1 MEYIFFVGRMG
12 QLKLHIDMTMK
23 RNIQFVALICVL
35 LRFSTSAFAGYA
47 KGTIVVKSA
56 PIDKEWGYVSVDGSK
71 YIDATKIEQPAEFTS
86 EWGAGGSTNISFYV
100 SALART
106 GYYCAGWG
114 TSSENTD
121 VETTSTCKITKK
133 CDVATWWATTTTD
146 FGIYYAIFKP
156 AEITSPANGS
166 TIQGV
171 TLTEPLGKAE
181 NAQITLSV
189 KATRAEDFVVQITG
203 NQYIQYNSHSFDNG
217 NLVIDY
223 TYSAHNVD
231 GTDKA
236 TITVT
241 SAGRENA
248 YTFTLVC
255 KTSLIPTF
263 TLSPSSVAFGEISIV
278 GSKTE
283 NIAPATSNTTA
294 KNAVWTMWIDGTQK
308 EYFSISGTGADGY
321 AHPANGQASII
332 FSPSAESS
340 YSAKL
345 KTYCVYTD
353 GEGNSLQS
361 ATASVDLSGR
371 GVAPKEALLTLSNTS
386 ANAGVYDE
394 TTSSYTYLDQYG
406 TVTHSADFIIGLAN
420 VDNLQYDFGGTN
432 TSGIFAFTPQNE
444 ESGKVRLT
452 ITAKSQQTLTEAT
465 TYTATL
471 TISAKSIVAADNSK
485 TLTQTLK
492 VSVTIY
498 PKKKNT
504 LAWGL
509 PLYTDKAFYVL
520 YTDDKDVF
528 ALKDINN
535 TDFANSPITISCSTS
550 GYDQYFK
557 IDNTTH
563 TLSPLKVRDANMS
576 IKAVQPESDEYE
588 GVTITGLLRVRK
600 HDFAWV
606 YTGGSGLYLYKNTYY
621 PHFISSTAEQAGE
634 ATLKV
639 SYYDDGVRTSAPV
652 VKDGS
657 FRQTLKQNADGSWA
671 IQTGDTIT
679 PRKYRNTQG
688 NDAWQYLRLYIQQD
702 ATSNYYGTTQSPNF
716 QIIKDPIHVPVSPN
730 YSVNTTTGVKSG
742 LWGNNH
748 YQQNGSTFLV
758 DKYNA
763 EWIGYDWNWNTNT
776 WTGTNTGRT
785 DWTTV
790 AKQGSTNAFALQN
803 GGYVVFHFRGVP
815 QYTGFNMWFQTATS
829 DGTVGIE
836 ESIDGNTWT
845 TIALSASAKADYL
858 TTAGWKQG
866 WMKDNSRYIR
876 FSYKGNNHVVLSVN
890 LYENN
895 FVRTDFA
902 SFSTKKVLEDT
913 LTNHELHN
921 MDNGGWG
928 TFDFAINAANWGKT
942 GVEVE
947 CSNPHFSVV
956 LDNPFD
962 VTKGLDNYEEHTAHV
977 KYNGT
982 ALYDETIVRLKL
994 HNFYG
999 STATDTLRFYSFKVR
1014 AIGTGAA
1021 MPQTITNITK
1031 STKYATGTVGPIR
1044 NYKID
1049 ASHPYGDLQTTDYS
1063 YSQGNISPNSGLR
1076 EHTFEHCFGNDGKP
1090 LFDVLYIFGMT
1101 HNSDGAVETYTSYYE
1116 NAAGDTLKVSGTYPK
1131 ISESDAN
1138 NGSNA
1143 VTPLYIYDRSGEQYV
1158 LSQTIPN
1165 TNISDALI
1173 KIGAKGQKI
1182 YFSGHCPALSTGY
1195 KKDENGGAIF
1205 VSGGKGATIDLY
1217 FEDCVVRSRT
1227 HSQNGNSVPVD
1238 KDDNYGSMAA
1248 YPKSTGSTLVFQCT
1262 ASQNSD
1268 TPFKPSVHF
1277 MGENRLRSTTG
1288 KPLYFG
1294 VELFGLGKNIT
1305 RSCSPVEV
1313 LVSSDKSYT
1322 NITFDDVWLSD
1333 LTGKEYRTNGYF
1345 RFTKGGGSNCP
1356 SVDLGNAN
1364 TILNFAGGRIELQN
1378 SKAGSDKYTNTL
1390 AISYRKYN
1398 SSYGVGSDQEG
1409 GTVYFLDGTVFAS
1422 PLEISKATER
1432 PWYIYSETN
1441 SMGET
1446 FSYGIDTIR
1455 IMDGKG
1461 GTTYKYFT
1469 TTLRS
1474 PKNTYIQGGSHNVPI
1489 RVCALSGS
1497 YKDSEGVATMP
1508 GGTPTDGEPNPQ
1520 KVGRLDVEIP
1530 VSDIDEKGF
1539 AKFDFPEDMGNP
1551 TTKQTLAE
1559 YYKQKGWYY
1568 GLNSMAPDKEGY
1580 IHLWLPLDWLGRIEK
1595 ETQKTQNWVECMTPI
1610 DVKVPTSNGGL
1621 LEKRTIGGEKKVDT
1635 QKNNLNLMYCVIDQ
1649 TMRDLMAEKNFKMPV
1664 KNPFNSQYEQ
1674 RGIEKIGQVLQSE
1687 ITNTDDYTFTSK
1699 LYYITTVEADIWKS
1713 FTPPFDVKKMYVV
1726 NTYPDSI
1733 YSESV
1738 ENGQMTRAAALKEQ
1752 AQQNA
1757 NFAGFIGVGII
1768 MDWYGGTLES
1778 YTQEFLNWAY
1788 GQDTTPINNKPAI
1801 YPKTANQKMVNGV
1814 KEDYYPHNYSSAKGY
1829 TKDYRGMQR
1838 ITNFKGNNYDANFY
1852 LYHSKN
1858 KTWTYDGKKFATD
1871 WELVIPQADSILLHT
1886 GEIYAMQFPYCPGC
1900 DDLENRD
1907 YWDYWTGK
1915 LIIMEG
1921 TGPQTIKGSNAQAE
1935 QFTAYDVDNSASLRG
1950 NATFAKM
1957 QVPNYS
1963 GATGYLNNVFFHTSG
1978 TSKFTPS
1985 TDQETGLIEPTN
1997 VFLLANPG
2005 TRLQIAPRKVASIA
2019 VETGVITYEDE
2030 SNSTTA
2036 VPTVSGGR
2044 TLIVNSV
2051 DGGLTVIPVVPQQVG
2066 IYGSAGQ
2073 LIASDYMTDETTLSL
2088 PAGIYMV
2095 CGEKET
2101 AKVIVR

>member
-1 MEYIFFVGRMG
+1 MKKSILLCCLTFCCGMIFATDYYGKATAISVPERG
-12 QLKLHIDMTMK
+12 
-23 RNIQFVALICVL
+23 
-35 LRFSTSAFAGYA
+35 
-47 KGTIVVKSA
+47 
-56 PIDKEWGYVSVDGSK
+56 GYVLVNDVKTDVSADIKKESCDFSKKVSTGVFQWSKSITMYLHCKPNDGYYFLKWSNDK
-71 YIDATKIEQPAEFTS
+71 NGNSTVSNTTIEKDATSKDPNNP
-86 EWGAGGSTNISFYV
+86 TNF
-100 SALART
+100 
-106 GYYCAGWG
+106 G
-114 TSSENTD
+114 T
-121 VETTSTCKITKK
+121 
-133 CDVATWWATTTTD
+133 
-146 FGIYYAIFKP
+146 YYAIFKP

-166 TIQGV
+166 TMVGA
-171 TLTEPLGKAE
+171 TLEEPTGRAE
-181 NAQITLSV
+181 HAQVHLSV
-189 KATRAEDFVVQITG
+189 KATRAEDFVIQITG

-217 NLVIDY
+217 SLVVDY

-231 GTDKA
+231 GTDEA
-236 TITVT
+236 TITIT
-241 SAGRENA
+241 SAGGEKA

-255 KTSLIPTF
+255 KTILTPTF
-263 TLSPSSVAFGEISIV
+263 TLSPSSVAFGETSIV

-308 EYFSISGTGADGY
+308 ENFSISGTGTDGY

-332 FSPSAESS
+332 FSPSAEGS
-340 YSAKL
+340 YSAQL
-345 KTYCVYTD
+345 KAYCVYTD
-353 GEGNSLQS
+353 GAGKSLQS
-361 ATASVDLSGR
+361 AATTIVDLSGR

-386 ANAGVYDE
+386 ANTGVYDE
-394 TTSSYTYLDQYG
+394 MTGCYTYLDQYG
-406 TVTHSADFIIGLAN
+406 TVAHTADFIIGWAN
-420 VDNLQYDFGGTN
+420 VDNLQYDFGSTN
-432 TSGIFAFTPQNE
+432 IAGIFSFTTQNE
-444 ESGKVRLT
+444 KSGKVRLI
-452 ITAKSQQTLTEAT
+452 ITAKSQQSLTEAT
-465 TYTATL
+465 TYTSTL
-471 TISAKSIVAADNSK
+471 TISAKSTVGNDNGK
-485 TLTQTLK
+485 VLKQTLQ

-509 PLYTDKAFYVL
+509 SLYTNKAFYVL

-588 GVTITGLLRVRK
+588 GVTITGLLHVRK

-679 PRKYRNTQG
+679 PRKYRNSQG

-763 EWIGYDWNWNTNT
+763 EWIGYDWDWNTNT
-776 WTGTNTGRT
+776 WTGKNTGRK

-790 AKQGSTNAFALQN
+790 AKQGSTNAFVLQN
-803 GGYVVFHFRGVP
+803 NGYVVFHFRGVP

-829 DGTVGIE
+829 DGTINIE

-845 TIALSASAKADYL
+845 TIALPASVKADYL
-858 TTAGWKQG
+858 MTAGWKNG
-866 WMKDNSRYIR
+866 WMKGGSRYIR
-876 FSYKGNNHVVLSVN
+876 FSYKGNNHIVLSIN

-895 FVRTDFA
+895 FIRTDFA
-902 SFSTKKVLEDT
+902 SFSTLKVLEDT
-913 LTNHELHN
+913 LTYHELHN
-921 MDNGGWG
+921 TDNGGWG

-956 LDNPFD
+956 LDKPFD
-962 VTKGLDNYEEHTAHV
+962 ITKGLDNYEEHTAHV
-977 KYNGT
+977 KYDGA

-999 STATDTLRFYSFKVR
+999 STATDTLRLYSFKVR

-1021 MPQTITNITK
+1021 MPQTVTNITK
-1031 STKYATGTVGPIR
+1031 STKYVTGTVGPIR

-1131 ISESDAN
+1131 ISESNAN
-1138 NGSNA
+1138 AGSNA
-1143 VTPLYIYDRSGEQYV
+1143 ITPLYIYNKNGDQYE
-1158 LSQTIPN
+1158 LSKTIDN
-1165 TNISDALI
+1165 TNVSDQLIQISAS
-1173 KIGAKGQKI
+1173 GQKV
-1182 YFSGHCPALSTGY
+1182 YFSGDCPALSTGY

-1205 VSGGKGATIDLY
+1205 VSGGAGATIDLY
-1217 FEDCVVRSRT
+1217 FDDCVVRSRT
-1227 HSQNGNSVPVD
+1227 HSQNGNIVD
-1238 KDDNYGSMAA
+1238 VKEDDYYGIMAA
-1248 YPKSTGSTLVFQCT
+1248 YPKSSGSTLVFQCT

-1268 TPFKPSVHF
+1268 TPFIPKVHF

-1288 KPLYFG
+1288 KPLWF
-1294 VELFGLGKNIT
+1294 LKNVT
-1305 RSCSPVEV
+1305 QSCSPVQV
-1313 LVSSDKSYT
+1313 LISHTDSYT
-1322 NITFDDVWLSD
+1322 ELTFDDVWLQTANQD
-1333 LTGKEYRTNGYF
+1333 GMRTNGYF

-1378 SKAGSDKYTNTL
+1378 SKKGSSQYTNTL
-1390 AISYRKYN
+1390 AISYRKYKN
-1398 SSYGVGSDQEG
+1398 SYGVGSDQEG

-1422 PLEISKATER
+1422 PLEITEATER

-1649 TMRDLMAEKNFKMPV
+1649 TMRDLMAEENFCMPV
-1664 KNPFNSQYEQ
+1664 KNPLNSEYEQ
-1674 RGIEKIGQVLQSE
+1674 RKIEKIGQVLQGE
-1687 ITNTDDYTFTSK
+1687 ITNTDDYTFTNK

-1788 GQDTTPINNKPAI
+1788 GQDTTSINNKPAI

-1814 KEDYYPHNYSSAKGY
+1814 KEGYYPHNYSSAKGY

-1871 WELVIPQADSILLHT
+1871 WELVIPQADSILLHA

-2030 SNSTTA
+2030 SNSTTG
-2036 VPTVSGGR
+2036 VPTIAGGR

-2051 DGGLTVIPVVPQQVG
+2051 DGGLTVIPVVAQQVG

-2095 CGEKET
+2095 RGEKET

>member
-1 MEYIFFVGRMG
+1 MGRIG

-23 RNIQFVALICVL
+23 RNIQFIALICVL

-71 YIDATKIEQPAEFTS
+71 YIDATKREQPADFTS
-86 EWGAGGSTNISFYV
+86 EWGAGGSTDISFYV

-114 TSSENTD
+114 TSSAKTD
-121 VETTSTCKITKK
+121 VATTSTCKITKK
-133 CDVATWWATTTTD
+133 CNVATWWATTTTD
-146 FGIYYAIFKP
+146 FGTYYAIFKP
-156 AEITSPANGS
+156 AEIISPANGS
-166 TIQGV
+166 TIQGA

-181 NAQITLSV
+181 NVQIALSA
-189 KATRAEDFVVQITG
+189 KATCAEDFTIRITG
-203 NQYIQYNSHSFDNG
+203 NDYIQYNSHSFDN
-217 NLVIDY
+217 NSIVINY

-231 GTDKA
+231 GSDKA
-236 TITVT
+236 TVSVV
-241 SAGRENA
+241 SAGGENS
-248 YTFTLVC
+248 YSFELVC
-255 KTSLIPTF
+255 TTKLTPEFTF
-263 TLSPSSVAFGEISIV
+263 SSPILFGETSIV

-294 KNAVWTMWIDGTQK
+294 KNAVWTMWIEGMQK

-332 FSPSAESS
+332 FSPSAEGS
-340 YSAKL
+340 YSAQL
-345 KTYCVYTD
+345 KAYCVYTD
-353 GEGNSLQS
+353 ANGKQLKSIT
-361 ATASVDLSGR
+361 TASVDLSGQ
-371 GVAPKEALLTLSNTS
+371 GIAPKEALLTLSNTS
-386 ANAGVYDE
+386 ANTGVYDE
-394 TTSSYTYLDQYG
+394 ATGSYVYLDQYG
-406 TVTHSADFIIGLAN
+406 TVAHTADFIIGWAN
-420 VDNLQYDFGGTN
+420 VDNLQYDFGSTN
-432 TSGIFAFTPQNE
+432 TLGIFACATQNE
-444 ESGKVRLT
+444 ENGKERLT
-452 ITAKSQQTLTEAT
+452 ITAKSLQALTEAT

-471 TISAKSIVAADNSK
+471 TVSAKSTVAADNNK
-485 TLTQTLK
+485 TLTQTLQ
-492 VSVTIY
+492 VQVTIY

-509 PLYTDKAFYVL
+509 PVYPNNTFYVL
-520 YTDDKDVF
+520 YTDDKDIP
-528 ALKDINN
+528 ALSNINN
-535 TDFANSPITISCSTS
+535 TDTPITISCTTND
-550 GYDQYFK
+550 YNRYFS
-557 IDNTTH
+557 IDNTH
-563 TLSPLKVRDANMS
+563 YALSPIAEHNADMQ
-576 IKAVQPESDEYE
+576 IKAVQSESDEYE
-588 GVTITGLLRVRK
+588 EAILTGNLRVRK

-679 PRKYRNTQG
+679 PRKYRNSQG

-702 ATSNYYGTTQSPNF
+702 ATNNYYGTTQSPNF

-763 EWIGYDWNWNTNT
+763 EWIGYDWDWNTNT
-776 WTGTNTGRT
+776 WTGKNTGRT

-790 AKQGSTNAFALQN
+790 AKQGSTNAFVLQN
-803 GGYVVFHFRGVP
+803 NGYVVFHFRGVP

-829 DGTVGIE
+829 DGTVSVE
-836 ESIDGNTWT
+836 ESRDGNTWT
-845 TIALSASAKADYL
+845 TIALPNSAKADYL
-858 TTAGWKQG
+858 TAAGWKNG
-866 WMKDNSRYIR
+866 WMKGNSRYIR
-876 FSYKGNNHVVLSVN
+876 FSYKGNNHVVLSIN

-895 FVRTDFA
+895 FVRTDFS
-902 SFSTKKVLEDT
+902 SFSTVKVLEDT
-913 LTNHELHN
+913 LTYHELN
-921 MDNGGWG
+921 NTINGGRG
-928 TFDFAINAANWGKT
+928 TFDFSVNAANWGKT
-942 GVEVE
+942 GVEIE

-999 STATDTLRFYSFKVR
+999 STATDTLRLYSFKVR

-1021 MPQTITNITK
+1021 MPQIITNTTK
-1031 STKYATGTVGPIR
+1031 STKYITGTVGPIR

-1049 ASHPYGDLQTTDYS
+1049 ASHPYGDLQTTDFS

-1076 EHTFEHCFGNDGKP
+1076 EHNFEHCFGTDDKP
-1090 LFDVLYIFGMT
+1090 LFDVLYIFGAT
-1101 HNSDGAVETYTSYYE
+1101 TNSDGTVETYTSYYE
-1116 NAAGDTLKVSGTYPK
+1116 NVAGDTLKVSGTYPK
-1131 ISESDAN
+1131 ISEPNAN
-1138 NGSNA
+1138 AGSNA
-1143 VTPLYIYDRSGEQYV
+1143 VTPLYIYNKNGDQYE
-1158 LSQTIPN
+1158 LSKTIDN
-1165 TNISDALI
+1165 TNVSDQLIQISAN
-1173 KIGAKGQKI
+1173 GQKV

-1205 VSGGKGATIDLY
+1205 VSGGAGAKIDLY

-1227 HSQNGNSVPVD
+1227 HSQNGNSIATKED
-1238 KDDNYGSMAA
+1238 EAYGSNKE
-1248 YPKSTGSTLVFQCT
+1248 YPNSTGSTLVFQCT
-1262 ASQNSD
+1262 AKNNSSNYF
-1268 TPFKPSVHF
+1268 TPIVHF

-1288 KPLYFG
+1288 KPMFYGVNVSFG
-1294 VELFGLGKNIT
+1294 DKELGKNIT
-1305 RSCSPVEV
+1305 RSCSPVEI
-1313 LVSSDKSYT
+1313 LVNSDKSYT
-1322 NITFDDVWLSD
+1322 NLTFDDIWLSSA
-1333 LTGKEYRTNGYF
+1333 TGDTERTNGYF
-1345 RFTKGGGSNCP
+1345 RFTKSSAANCP

-1378 SKAGSDKYTNTL
+1378 SIPGSDKYANTL
-1390 AISYRKYN
+1390 AVSYRRY
-1398 SSYGVGSDQEG
+1398 SYLTTKCYGIGSDRDG
-1409 GTVYFLDGTVFAS
+1409 GTINFLDGTVSAS
-1422 PLEISKATER
+1422 MMSTKGATGEKKE
-1432 PWYIYSETN
+1432 WYIYTEEDSN
-1441 SMGET
+1441 GNT
-1446 FSYGIDTIR
+1446 FTYGLDTIVNS
-1455 IMDGKG
+1455 DG
-1461 GTTYKYFT
+1461 TIAYYTN
-1469 TTLRS
+1469 TLRV
-1474 PKNTYIQGGSHNVPI
+1474 PKNTYIKGGSHNVPI
-1489 RVCALSGS
+1489 RTCVDTNDDQYGA
-1497 YKDSEGVATMP
+1497 ATSP
-1508 GGTPTDGEPNPQ
+1508 GGTPTDGDPNPQ
-1520 KVGRLDVEIP
+1520 KVGRLDVVIP
-1530 VSDIDEKGF
+1530 DSNIDEKGF

-1551 TTKQTLAE
+1551 TTKQTLSE
-1559 YYKQKGWYY
+1559 YYQEKGWYY
-1568 GLNSMAPDKEGY
+1568 GLNSMAPDKNGY
-1580 IHLWLPLDWLGRIEK
+1580 IHLWLPLEWLGRIEK
-1595 ETQKTQNWVECMTPI
+1595 ETQKVQNWVECLTPI
-1610 DVKVPTSNGGL
+1610 EVNVPTSSGGL
-1621 LEKRTIGGEKKVDT
+1621 LEKQTIGGDKNVDT

-1649 TMRDLMAEKNFKMPV
+1649 TMRDLMAEKNFTMPV
-1664 KNPFNSQYEQ
+1664 KNPITQKYED
-1674 RGIEKIGQVLQSE
+1674 RSIESIGNDLQSE
-1687 ITNTDDYTFTSK
+1687 ITNVEDYAFSNK
-1699 LYYITTVEADIWKS
+1699 LYYVTTTEADVWKTFAS
-1713 FTPPFDVKKMYVV
+1713 PFDVKKIYVV

-1738 ENGQMTRAAALKEQ
+1738 ERGQMTRTAALKAQ

-1768 MDWYGGTLES
+1768 MDWYGGTLDS
-1778 YTQEFLNWAY
+1778 YTREFLNWAY

-1801 YPKTANQKMVNGV
+1801 YPKTTNQKIVNGV
-1814 KEDYYPHNYSSAKGY
+1814 KVDYYPTYYSSAKGY
-1829 TKDYRGMQR
+1829 TTNYRGMQR
-1838 ITNFKGNNYDANFY
+1838 ITNFRGNNYDANFY

-1871 WELVIPQADSILLHT
+1871 WELVVPQVDSILLHA

-1900 DDLENRD
+1900 DDPENRD

-1921 TGPQTIKGSNAQAE
+1921 DGPQTIKGSNAQAD

-1963 GATGYLNNVFFHTSG
+1963 GATGYLNNAFFHTSG

-1985 TDQETGLIEPTN
+1985 TDAVTGNIEPTS

-2019 VETGVITYEDE
+2019 VETGVVTYGNETA
-2030 SNSTTA
+2030 TTG

-2051 DGGLTVIPVVPQQVG
+2051 DGGLVVIPVVPQQVG

-2073 LIASDYMTDETTLSL
+2073 LVASGYMTGETAFSL

-2095 CGEKET
+2095 RGEQET
-2101 AKVIVR
+2101 AKVVVR

>member
-1 MEYIFFVGRMG
+1 
-12 QLKLHIDMTMK
+12 MK
-23 RNIQFVALICVL
+23 RNIRLCILFLCLGL
-35 LRFSTSAFAGYA
+35 LCSTNAWGVGHAYG
-47 KGTIVVKSA
+47 KITVKSN
-56 PIDKEWGYVSVDGSK
+56 DNTRGYVAVGKTD
-71 YIDATKIEQPAEFTS
+71 
-86 EWGAGGSTNISFYV
+86 YV
-100 SALART
+100 SSADQYSDEKVDFVSDKYTNLGGDVDIT
-106 GYYCAGWG
+106 FYLSSSSSVGYYCVGWG
-114 TSSENTD
+114 TTIEATD
-121 VETTSTCKITKK
+121 VDTKSQITVTKTCKTGYETLWSKIP
-133 CDVATWWATTTTD
+133 TTD
-146 FGIYYAIFKP
+146 FGTYYAIFKP
-156 AEITSPANGS
+156 AEVTSPANGS
-166 TIQGV
+166 TIVGA
-171 TLTEPLGKAE
+171 TLEEPMGRAE
-181 NAQITLSV
+181 HAQVRLSV
-189 KATRAEDFVVQITG
+189 KATRAEDFVVRITE

-241 SAGRENA
+241 SAGGENA

-263 TLSPSSVAFGEISIV
+263 TLSPSSVAFGETSIV

-308 EYFSISGTGADGY
+308 EYFSISGTDADGY

-332 FSPSAESS
+332 FSPSAEGP
-340 YSAKL
+340 YSAQL
-345 KTYCVYTD
+345 QAYCVYTD
-353 GEGNSLQS
+353 AKGTPLQS
-361 ATASVDLSGR
+361 ETTTVELSGQ

-394 TTSSYTYLDQYG
+394 TTGSYTYLDQYG
-406 TVTHSADFIIGLAN
+406 TVAHTADFMVGWAN
-420 VDNLQYDFGGTN
+420 VDNLQYDFGSTN
-432 TSGIFAFTPQNE
+432 AAGVFVCTPKDE

-452 ITAKSQQTLTEAT
+452 ITAKSQQALTEAT

-471 TISAKSIVAADNSK
+471 TVSARSTIAADNSK
-485 TLTQTLK
+485 TLTQTLQ
-492 VSVTIY
+492 VSVSVY

-509 PLYTDKAFYVL
+509 PLYTTNVYLL
-520 YTDDKDVF
+520 YTDDRDVY
-528 ALKDINN
+528 ALSGINN
-535 TDFANSPITISCSTS
+535 TDTIAYPITISCSTT
-550 GYDQYFK
+550 GYTNYFS
-557 IDNTTH
+557 IDNAHH
-563 TLSPLKVRDANMS
+563 TLSAVALRDANMT
-576 IKAVQPESDEYE
+576 INALQPESDEYE
-588 GVTITGLLRVRK
+588 AASITTNLRVRK
-600 HDFAWV
+600 HNFAWIYNPIDPLRV
-606 YTGGSGLYLYKNTYY
+606 NTPRLYKNMLYKD
-621 PHFISSTAEQAGE
+621 FISTNSIKAGE
-634 ATLKV
+634 AKGFAMLKYRDNIV
-639 SYYDDGVRTSAPV
+639 HDFG
-652 VKDGS
+652 
-657 FRQTLKQNADGSWA
+657 QTLVENADGTYDL
-671 IQTGDTIT
+671 QTGDV
-679 PRKYRNTQG
+679 NTTG
-688 NDAWQYLRLYIQQD
+688 NHLCFTASVD
-702 ATSNYYGTTQSPNF
+702 ATDNYYGTSNTNIQF
-716 QIIKDPIHVPVSPN
+716 VVIKDPIHVPVSI
-730 YSVNTTTGVKSG
+730 GVSQYTSGEHKGEFYG
-742 LWGNNH
+742 LWFNNA
-748 YQQNGSTFLV
+748 YDMYGSTFLV

-763 EWIGYDWNWNTNT
+763 EWIGYDWNGTTKT

-790 AKQGSTNAFALQN
+790 AGQGSTNAFVLQN
-803 GGYVVFHFRGVP
+803 GGYAIFHFRGVP
-815 QYTGFNMWFQTATS
+815 LQMTFSMYFQTATA
-829 DGTVGIE
+829 DGEIRIE
-836 ESIDGNTWT
+836 ESEDGATWT
-845 TIALSASAKADYL
+845 KAHFPTNAADTYLS
-858 TTAGWKQG
+858 TAGWRAVWLKG
-866 WMKDNSRYIR
+866 SSRYVR
-876 FSYKGNNHVVLSVN
+876 LSYMGNNHVVVCN
-890 LYENN
+890 QYIAENN
-895 FVRTDFA
+895 YIYTDFTPKTT
-902 SFSTKKVLEDT
+902 SYNYNNYKVFADT
-913 LTNHELHN
+913 TAYHEMVRSDDGDWN
-921 MDNGGWG
+921 
-928 TFDFAINAANWGKT
+928 TFDFSICVANWKENA
-942 GVEVE
+942 VEIE
-947 CSNPHFSVV
+947 CSNPHFSVITDGTFESV
-956 LDNPFD
+956 
-962 VTKGLDNYEEHTAHV
+962 GLDNYMEHTAHV

-1049 ASHPYGDLQTTDYS
+1049 ASHPYGDLQTTEFS

-1116 NAAGDTLKVSGTYPK
+1116 NAAGDTLKVLGTYPK

-1143 VTPLYIYDRSGEQYV
+1143 VTPLYIYNRSGEQYV

-1173 KIGAKGQKI
+1173 KIEAKGQKV

-1205 VSGGKGATIDLY
+1205 VSGGKGAKIDLY

-1238 KDDNYGSMAA
+1238 KDDVYDKYVLIGNSF
-1248 YPKSTGSTLVFQCT
+1248 PKSSGSTLVFQCT

-1288 KPLYFG
+1288 KPLF
-1294 VELFGLGKNIT
+1294 FIKKNVT
-1305 RSCSPVEV
+1305 QSCSPVQV
-1313 LVSSDKSYT
+1313 LISHTDSYT
-1322 NITFDDVWLSD
+1322 ELTFDDVWLQTANQD
-1333 LTGKEYRTNGYF
+1333 GMRTNGYF

-1378 SKAGSDKYTNTL
+1378 SKKGSSLYTNTL
-1390 AISYRKYN
+1390 AISYRKYMKA
-1398 SSYGVGSDQEG
+1398 YGVGSDQEG

-1422 PLEISKATER
+1422 PLEITEATER

-1461 GTTYKYFT
+1461 GTTYGYFT

-1551 TTKQTLAE
+1551 TTKQTLAD

-1580 IHLWLPLDWLGRIEK
+1580 IHLWLPLDWLGRVEK
-1595 ETQKTQNWVECMTPI
+1595 ETQKTQNWVVCMTPI
-1610 DVKVPTSNGGL
+1610 WVKVPTTESGISFPL
-1621 LEKRTIGGEKKVDT
+1621 KKIGGAPTVDVT
-1635 QKNNLNLMYCVIDQ
+1635 KNNLNLMYCVIDK
-1649 TMRDLMAEKNFKMPV
+1649 TMRDLMDEKDFKMPV
-1664 KNPFNSQYEQ
+1664 KNPINSEYEL
-1674 RGIEKIGQVLQSE
+1674 RGIEDIGTDLQSQIE
-1687 ITNTDDYTFTSK
+1687 NTDDYTFTNK
-1699 LYYITTVEADIWKS
+1699 LYYITTVEADVWKS

-1733 YSESV
+1733 YSKSV

-1757 NFAGFIGVGII
+1757 NFAGFIGVGVI
-1768 MDWYGGTLES
+1768 MGWYGGTLES
-1778 YTQEFLNWAY
+1778 YTNEFLTWAY
-1788 GQDTTPINNKPAI
+1788 GEDTTSHI
-1801 YPKTANQKMVNGV
+1801 YPQNANSKVIDGVAVN
-1814 KEDYYPHNYSSAKGY
+1814 YYPQNYSSAKGY

-1858 KTWTYDGKKFATD
+1858 KTWTYDGKKFSTD
-1871 WELVIPQADSILLHT
+1871 WELVIPQADSILLHA

-1900 DDLENRD
+1900 DDPENRD

-1915 LIIMEG
+1915 FIIMEG

-1935 QFTAYDVDNSASLRG
+1935 QFTAYNVDNSASLRG

-1985 TDQETGLIEPTN
+1985 TDAVTGKIEPTN
-1997 VFLLANPG
+1997 VFLLANPN
-2005 TRLQIAPRKVASIA
+2005 TRLQTPLRSIKSIA
-2019 VETGVITYEDE
+2019 VETGVITYEDGD
-2030 SNSTTA
+2030 NTTTGS
-2036 VPTVSGGR
+2036 VPTIAGGR

-2051 DGGLTVIPVVPQQVG
+2051 DGGLTVIPVVAQQVG

-2095 CGEKET
+2095 RGEKET

>member
-1 MEYIFFVGRMG
+1 
-12 QLKLHIDMTMK
+12 MK
-23 RNIQFVALICVL
+23 RNIQIAALLCIL
-35 LRFSTSAFAGYA
+35 LGFSTSVFAGYA
-47 KGTIVVKSA
+47 KVTIRAYTISNGYISLSFDNFENVGTADDVTKNKTSGYQSYASA
-56 PIDKEWGYVSVDGSK
+56 RSASI
-71 YIDATKIEQPAEFTS
+71 TS
-86 EWGAGGSTNISFYV
+86 YMQAKAKV
-100 SALART
+100 
-106 GYYCAGWG
+106 GYYCEGWYAANTNNLKKEG
-114 TSSENTD
+114 TQFQNEGKYDVGTWRNTA
-121 VETTSTCKITKK
+121 EYTES
-133 CDVATWWATTTTD
+133 
-146 FGIYYAIFKP
+146 YYANFKP
-156 AEITSPANGS
+156 AEITSPANES
-166 TIQGV
+166 TILGV
-171 TLTEPLGKAE
+171 TLTEPFGKAE
-181 NAQITLSV
+181 NAQITLSA
-189 KATRAEDFVVQITG
+189 KATCAEDFTVRITG
-203 NQYIQYNSHSFDNG
+203 NDYIQYNSHSFDN
-217 NLVIDY
+217 NNIVINY
-223 TYSAHNVD
+223 TYSAHNID

-236 TITVT
+236 TVSVV
-241 SAGRENA
+241 SAGGENV
-248 YTFTLVC
+248 YSFTLVC
-255 KTSLIPTF
+255 TTKLAPEF
-263 TLSPSSVAFGEISIV
+263 TLSPSPLSFRETSIV

-283 NIAPATSNTTA
+283 IIAPANSNTTA

-332 FSPSAESS
+332 FSPSVGGS
-340 YSAKL
+340 YSAQL
-345 KTYCVYTD
+345 KAYCVYTD
-353 GEGNSLQS
+353 ANDQPLQS
-361 ATASVDLSGR
+361 TPTAVVDLSGQ
-371 GVAPKEALLTLSNTS
+371 GVAPKEALLTLANTS

-394 TTSSYTYLDQYG
+394 VAYSYSYLDQYG
-406 TVTHSADFIIGLAN
+406 TVTHSADFLIGLAN
-420 VDNLQYDFGGTN
+420 VDNLQYDFGSTN
-432 TSGIFAFTPQNE
+432 IAGVFAFTTQNE
-444 ESGKVRLT
+444 ENGKVRLI
-452 ITAKSQQTLTEAT
+452 ITAKARQALTEAT

-471 TISAKSIVAADNSK
+471 TISAKSTVAADNSK

-535 TDFANSPITISCSTS
+535 TITPITISCTASNYTS
-550 GYDQYFK
+550 YFS
-557 IDNTTH
+557 IDNTSY
-563 TLSPLKVRDANMS
+563 TLSALKEYNGNMS

-588 GVTITGLLRVRK
+588 SVTITGSLRVRK

-606 YTGGSGLYLYKNTYY
+606 YNPIDPLRMNTPCLYKNTLYKD
-621 PHFISSTAEQAGE
+621 FISTNSIKAGE
-634 ATLKV
+634 AKGF
-639 SYYDDGVRTSAPV
+639 SMFKYRDNIAHDFG
-652 VKDGS
+652 
-657 FRQTLKQNADGSWA
+657 QTLVKNADGTYDL
-671 IQTGDTIT
+671 QTGDV
-679 PRKYRNTQG
+679 NTTG
-688 NDAWQYLRLYIQQD
+688 NHLWFTTSVD
-702 ATSNYYGTTQSPNF
+702 ATDNYYGTSNTNIQF
-716 QIIKDPIHVPVSPN
+716 VVIKDPIHVPVGPGTVSQFTSGEHKGEF
-730 YSVNTTTGVKSG
+730 YG
-742 LWGNNH
+742 LWFNNA
-748 YQQNGSTFLV
+748 YDMYGSTFLV
-758 DKYNA
+758 DKYKA
-763 EWIGYDWNWNTNT
+763 EWIGYDWNGTTKT

-790 AKQGSTNAFALQN
+790 AGQGSTNAFALQN

-829 DGTVGIE
+829 DGTVSIE

-845 TIALSASAKADYL
+845 TIALFASAKADYL
-858 TTAGWKQG
+858 TTAGWKEG
-866 WMKDNSRYIR
+866 GMKGNSRYIR

-895 FVRTDFA
+895 FVRTDFV

-962 VTKGLDNYEEHTAHV
+962 VTKGLDSDEEHTAHV

-999 STATDTLRFYSFKVR
+999 STATDTLRLYSFKVR

-1031 STKYATGTVGPIR
+1031 STKYVTGTVGPIR

-1063 YSQGNISPNSGLR
+1063 YSQGNISSNSGLR

-1090 LFDVLYIFGMT
+1090 LFDVLYIFGAT
-1101 HNSDGAVETYTSYYE
+1101 TNSDGTMETYTSYYE
-1116 NAAGDTLKVSGTYPK
+1116 NAAGDTLKVSGTFPK

-1143 VTPLYIYDRSGEQYV
+1143 VTPLYIYNRSGEQYV

-1173 KIGAKGQKI
+1173 KIEAKGQKV

-1205 VSGGKGATIDLY
+1205 VSGGAGAKIDLY

-1227 HSQNGNSVPVD
+1227 HSQNGNSIATP
-1238 KDDNYGSMAA
+1238 DDDYYGKNAS
-1248 YPKSTGSTLVFQCT
+1248 YPNSTGSTLVFQCT
-1262 ASQNSD
+1262 AKNNNGNYF
-1268 TPFKPSVHF
+1268 TPIVHF

-1288 KPLYFG
+1288 KPMFYGENISLGDKKF
-1294 VELFGLGKNIT
+1294 GKNIT
-1305 RSCSPVEV
+1305 RSCSPVEI
-1313 LVSSDKSYT
+1313 LVNSDKSYT
-1322 NITFDDVWLSD
+1322 NLTFDDIWLSSAAGD
-1333 LTGKEYRTNGYF
+1333 SERTNGYF
-1345 RFTKGGGSNCP
+1345 RFTKSSAANCP
-1356 SVDLGNAN
+1356 SIDLGNSN

-1378 SKAGSDKYTNTL
+1378 SIPGSDKYANTL
-1390 AISYRKYN
+1390 AVSYRRY
-1398 SSYGVGSDQEG
+1398 SYLTTKCYGIGSDRDG
-1409 GTVYFLDGTVFAS
+1409 GTINFLDGTVSAS
-1422 PLEISKATER
+1422 MMRTKGATGEKKE
-1432 PWYIYSETN
+1432 WYIYTEEDSN
-1441 SMGET
+1441 GNT
-1446 FSYGIDTIR
+1446 FTYGLDTIVNSNG
-1455 IMDGKG
+1455 IVSYY
-1461 GTTYKYFT
+1461 TN
-1469 TTLRS
+1469 TLRV
-1474 PKNTYIQGGSHNVPI
+1474 PQNTYIKGGSHNVPI
-1489 RVCALSGS
+1489 RTCVDTNDDQYGA
-1497 YKDSEGVATMP
+1497 ATSP

-1580 IHLWLPLDWLGRIEK
+1580 IHLWLPLDWLGRVEK

-1610 DVKVPTSNGGL
+1610 DVQVPTIGVGL
-1621 LEKRTIGGEKKVDT
+1621 TEKRTIGGEKKVDT

-1649 TMRDLMAEKNFKMPV
+1649 TMRDLMAEENFRMPV
-1664 KNPFNSQYEQ
+1664 KNPFNSEYAQ

-1687 ITNTDDYTFTSK
+1687 ITNTDDYTFTNK

-1738 ENGQMTRAAALKEQ
+1738 ENRQMTRAAALKEQ

-1778 YTQEFLNWAY
+1778 YTNEFLTWAY
-1788 GQDTTPINNKPAI
+1788 GQDTTSHI
-1801 YPKTANQKMVNGV
+1801 YPQNANSKVIDGVAVN
-1814 KEDYYPHNYSSAKGY
+1814 YYPKNYSSAKGY
-1829 TKDYRGMQR
+1829 PKDYRGMQR

-1858 KTWTYDGKKFATD
+1858 KTWTYDGKKFTTD
-1871 WELVIPQADSILLHT
+1871 WELVIPQADSILLHA

-1900 DDLENRD
+1900 DDLENRN

-1915 LIIMEG
+1915 FIIMEG

-1935 QFTAYDVDNSASLRG
+1935 QFTAYNVDNSASLRG

-1963 GATGYLNNVFFHTSG
+1963 GATGYLNNAFFHTSG

-1985 TDQETGLIEPTN
+1985 TDAVTGKIEPTN

-2030 SNSTTA
+2030 SNSTTG
-2036 VPTVSGGR
+2036 VPTIAGGR

-2051 DGGLTVIPVVPQQVG
+2051 DGGLTVIPVVAQQVG

-2095 CGEKET
+2095 RGEQET

>member
-1 MEYIFFVGRMG
+1 
-12 QLKLHIDMTMK
+12 MK
-23 RNIQFVALICVL
+23 RNIYFLVL
-35 LRFSTSAFAGYA
+35 FCILLGCSTPVFAGYA
-47 KGTIVVKSA
+47 KGKIVVKSA
-56 PIDKEWGYVSVDGSK
+56 PVDREWGYVSVDGNK
-71 YIDATKIEQPAEFTS
+71 YVSVTNMREQSAEFTS
-86 EWGAGGSTNISFYV
+86 KWHTGTWGDETVDITFYMLA
-100 SALART
+100 SAT
-106 GYYCAGWG
+106 SGYYILGWG
-114 TSSENTD
+114 KTQD
-121 VETTSTCKITKK
+121 VIIS
-133 CDVATWWATTTTD
+133 DATNAQYTVTRSCEVPTGVKSVKTTD
-146 FGIYYAIFKP
+146 FGTYYAIFKP
-156 AEITSPANGS
+156 VEVTSPANGS
-166 TIQGV
+166 TIVGA
-171 TLTEPLGKAE
+171 TLEEPTGRE
-181 NAQITLSV
+181 EHAQVRLSV

-203 NQYIQYNSHSFDNG
+203 NPYILYNSHSFDNG

-231 GTDKA
+231 GTDEA

-241 SAGRENA
+241 SAGGENA

-263 TLSPSSVAFGEISIV
+263 TLSPSSVAFGETSIV

-283 NIAPATSNTTA
+283 NISPAASNTTV

-332 FSPSAESS
+332 FSPSAEGS

-345 KTYCVYTD
+345 KAYCVYTD

-361 ATASVDLSGR
+361 ATASVDLSGQ

-394 TTSSYTYLDQYG
+394 VAYSYSYLDQYG
-406 TVTHSADFIIGLAN
+406 TVTHSADFLIGLAN
-420 VDNLQYDFGGTN
+420 VDNLQYDFGSTN
-432 TSGIFAFTPQNE
+432 IAGVFAFTTKKE
-444 ESGKVRLT
+444 ESGKVRLI
-452 ITAKSQQTLTEAT
+452 ITAKSQQTLTEVT

-471 TISAKSIVAADNSK
+471 TISAKSTVAADNSK

-509 PLYTDKAFYVL
+509 PLYTNKAFYVL

-528 ALKDINN
+528 ALTDINN
-535 TDFANSPITISCSTS
+535 TDFANSPITISCSAS

-576 IKAVQPESDEYE
+576 ITAVQPESDEYE
-588 GVTITGLLRVRK
+588 GVTITGSLRVRK

-679 PRKYRNTQG
+679 PRKYRNSQG
-688 NDAWQYLRLYIQQD
+688 NDAWQYLKLYIQQD

-748 YQQNGSTFLV
+748 YQQNGSMFLV

-763 EWIGYDWNWNTNT
+763 EWIGYDWNGTTKT

-790 AKQGSTNAFALQN
+790 AGQGSTNAFALQN

-829 DGTVGIE
+829 DGTVSIE

-858 TTAGWKQG
+858 TTAGGKQG
-866 WMKDNSRYIR
+866 WMKGNSRYIR

-902 SFSTKKVLEDT
+902 SFNTKKVLEDT

-942 GVEVE
+942 GVEIE

-999 STATDTLRFYSFKVR
+999 STATDTLRLYSFKVR

-1116 NAAGDTLKVSGTYPK
+1116 NAAGDTLKVLGTYPK

-1143 VTPLYIYDRSGEQYV
+1143 VTPLYIYNRSGEQYV

-1173 KIGAKGQKI
+1173 KIEAKGQKV

-1205 VSGGKGATIDLY
+1205 VSGGKGAKIDLY

-1238 KDDNYGSMAA
+1238 KDDVYDKYVLIGNSF
-1248 YPKSTGSTLVFQCT
+1248 PKSSGSTLVFQCT

-1288 KPLYFG
+1288 KPLF
-1294 VELFGLGKNIT
+1294 FIKKNVT
-1305 RSCSPVEV
+1305 QSCSPVQV
-1313 LVSSDKSYT
+1313 LISHTDSYT
-1322 NITFDDVWLSD
+1322 ELTFDDVWLQTANQD
-1333 LTGKEYRTNGYF
+1333 GMRTNGYF

-1378 SKAGSDKYTNTL
+1378 SKKGSSLYTNTL
-1390 AISYRKYN
+1390 AISYRKYMKA
-1398 SSYGVGSDQEG
+1398 YGVGSDQEG

-1422 PLEISKATER
+1422 PLEITEATER

-1461 GTTYKYFT
+1461 GTTYGYFT

-1551 TTKQTLAE
+1551 TTKQTLAD

-1580 IHLWLPLDWLGRIEK
+1580 IHLWLPLDWLGRVEK
-1595 ETQKTQNWVECMTPI
+1595 ETQKTQNWVVCMTPI
-1610 DVKVPTSNGGL
+1610 WVKVPTTESGISFPL
-1621 LEKRTIGGEKKVDT
+1621 KKIGGAPTVDVT
-1635 QKNNLNLMYCVIDQ
+1635 KNNLNLMYCVIDK
-1649 TMRDLMAEKNFKMPV
+1649 TMRDLMDEKDFKMPV
-1664 KNPFNSQYEQ
+1664 KNPINSEYEL
-1674 RGIEKIGQVLQSE
+1674 RGIEDIGTDLQSQIE
-1687 ITNTDDYTFTSK
+1687 NTDDYTFTNK
-1699 LYYITTVEADIWKS
+1699 LYYITTVEADVWKS
-1713 FTPPFDVKKMYVV
+1713 FTPPFDVKKMYVL

-1733 YSESV
+1733 YSKSV

-1757 NFAGFIGVGII
+1757 NFAGFIGVGVI
-1768 MDWYGGTLES
+1768 MGWYGGTLES
-1778 YTQEFLNWAY
+1778 YTNEFLTWAY
-1788 GQDTTPINNKPAI
+1788 GEDTTSHI
-1801 YPKTANQKMVNGV
+1801 YPQNANSKVIDGVAVN
-1814 KEDYYPHNYSSAKGY
+1814 YYPQNYSSAKGY

-1871 WELVIPQADSILLHT
+1871 WELVIPQADSILLHA

-1900 DDLENRD
+1900 DDPENRD

-1915 LIIMEG
+1915 FIIMEG

-1935 QFTAYDVDNSASLRG
+1935 QFTAYNVDNSASLRG

-1985 TDQETGLIEPTN
+1985 TDAVTGKIEPTN
-1997 VFLLANPG
+1997 VFLLANPN
-2005 TRLQIAPRKVASIA
+2005 TRLQTPLRSIKSIA
-2019 VETGVITYEDE
+2019 VETGVITYEDGD
-2030 SNSTTA
+2030 NTTTGS
-2036 VPTVSGGR
+2036 VPTIAGGR
-2044 TLIVNSV
+2044 SLLVNSV
-2051 DGGLTVIPVVPQQVG
+2051 DGGLTVIPVVAQQVG

-2088 PAGIYMV
+2088 PSGIYMV
-2095 CGEKET
+2095 RGEKET

>member
-1 MEYIFFVGRMG
+1 
-12 QLKLHIDMTMK
+12 MK
-23 RNIQFVALICVL
+23 RNIYFLVL
-35 LRFSTSAFAGYA
+35 FCILLGCSTPVFAGYA
-47 KGTIVVKSA
+47 KGKIVVKSA
-56 PIDKEWGYVSVDGSK
+56 PVDREWGYVSVDGNK
-71 YIDATKIEQPAEFTS
+71 YVSVTNMREQSAEFTS
-86 EWGAGGSTNISFYV
+86 KWHTGTWGDETVDITFYM
-100 SALART
+100 SASAT
-106 GYYCAGWG
+106 SGYYILGWG
-114 TSSENTD
+114 KTQD
-121 VETTSTCKITKK
+121 VIIS
-133 CDVATWWATTTTD
+133 DATNAQYTVTRSCEVPTGVKSVKTTD
-146 FGIYYAIFKP
+146 FGTYYAIFKP
-156 AEITSPANGS
+156 VEVTSPANGS
-166 TIQGV
+166 TIVGA
-171 TLTEPLGKAE
+171 TLEEPTGRAE
-181 NAQITLSV
+181 HAQVRLSV

-203 NQYIQYNSHSFDNG
+203 NPYILYNSHSFDNG

-231 GTDKA
+231 GTDEA

-241 SAGRENA
+241 SAGGENA

-263 TLSPSSVAFGEISIV
+263 TLSPSSVAFGETSIV

-283 NIAPATSNTTA
+283 NISPAASNTTA

-332 FSPSAESS
+332 FSPSAEGS

-345 KTYCVYTD
+345 KAYCVYTD

-361 ATASVDLSGR
+361 ATASVDLSGQ

-394 TTSSYTYLDQYG
+394 VAYSYSYLDQYG
-406 TVTHSADFIIGLAN
+406 TVTHSADFLIGLAN
-420 VDNLQYDFGGTN
+420 VDNLQYDFGSTN
-432 TSGIFAFTPQNE
+432 IAGVFAFTTKKE
-444 ESGKVRLT
+444 ESGKVRLI
-452 ITAKSQQTLTEAT
+452 ITAKSQQTLTEVT

-471 TISAKSIVAADNSK
+471 TISAKSTVAADNSK

-509 PLYTDKAFYVL
+509 PLYTNKAFYVL
-520 YTDDKDVF
+520 YTDDKDIL

-535 TDFANSPITISCSTS
+535 TATPITISCATN
-550 GYDQYFK
+550 GYANYFT
-557 IDNTTH
+557 IDNATH
-563 TLSPLKVRDANMS
+563 TLSAVKEYNTNMV
-576 IKAVQPESDEYE
+576 IIAIQPESDEYE
-588 GVTITGLLRVRK
+588 EASIKGNLCVRK

-679 PRKYRNTQG
+679 PRKYRNSQG
-688 NDAWQYLRLYIQQD
+688 NDAWQYLKLYIQQD

-763 EWIGYDWNWNTNT
+763 EWIGYDWNGTTKT

-829 DGTVGIE
+829 DGTVSIE

-845 TIALSASAKADYL
+845 TIALFASAKADYL
-858 TTAGWKQG
+858 TTAGWKEG
-866 WMKDNSRYIR
+866 GMKGNSRYIR

-895 FVRTDFA
+895 FVRTNFA

-921 MDNGGWG
+921 IDNGGWG

-962 VTKGLDNYEEHTAHV
+962 VTKGLDSYEEHTAHV

-999 STATDTLRFYSFKVR
+999 STATDTLRLYSFKVR

-1031 STKYATGTVGPIR
+1031 STKYVTGTVGPIR

-1116 NAAGDTLKVSGTYPK
+1116 NAAGDTLKVSGTFPK

-1143 VTPLYIYDRSGEQYV
+1143 VTPLYIYNRSGEQYV

-1173 KIGAKGQKI
+1173 KIEAKGQKV

-1227 HSQNGNSVPVD
+1227 HSQNGNSIAVA
-1238 KDDNYGSMAA
+1238 DDDYYGKNAS
-1248 YPKSTGSTLVFQCT
+1248 YPNSTGSTLVFQCT
-1262 ASQNSD
+1262 AKNNNGNYF
-1268 TPFKPSVHF
+1268 TPIVHF

-1288 KPLYFG
+1288 KPMFYGENISFG
-1294 VELFGLGKNIT
+1294 DKKLGKNIT
-1305 RSCSPVEV
+1305 RSCSPVEI
-1313 LVSSDKSYT
+1313 LVNSDKSYT
-1322 NITFDDVWLSD
+1322 NLTFDDIWLSSAAGD
-1333 LTGKEYRTNGYF
+1333 SKRTNGYF
-1345 RFTKGGGSNCP
+1345 RFTKSSAANCP
-1356 SVDLGNAN
+1356 SIDLGNSN

-1378 SKAGSDKYTNTL
+1378 SIPGSDKYANTL
-1390 AISYRKYN
+1390 AVSYRRY
-1398 SSYGVGSDQEG
+1398 SYLTTKCYGIGSDRDG
-1409 GTVYFLDGTVFAS
+1409 GTINFLDGTVSAS
-1422 PLEISKATER
+1422 MMSTKGTTGEKKD
-1432 PWYIYSETN
+1432 WYIYTEEDSN
-1441 SMGET
+1441 GNT
-1446 FSYGIDTIR
+1446 FTYGLDTIVNSNG
-1455 IMDGKG
+1455 IVSYY
-1461 GTTYKYFT
+1461 TN
-1469 TTLRS
+1469 TLRV
-1474 PKNTYIQGGSHNVPI
+1474 PQNTYIKGGSHNVPI
-1489 RVCALSGS
+1489 RTCVDTNDDQYGA
-1497 YKDSEGVATMP
+1497 ATSP

-1580 IHLWLPLDWLGRIEK
+1580 IHLWLPLDWLGRVEK

-1610 DVKVPTSNGGL
+1610 DVQVPTSGVGL
-1621 LEKRTIGGEKKVDT
+1621 TEKRTIGGEKKVDT

-1649 TMRDLMAEKNFKMPV
+1649 TMRDLMAEENFRMPV
-1664 KNPFNSQYEQ
+1664 KNPFNSEYAQ

-1687 ITNTDDYTFTSK
+1687 ITNTDDYTFTNK

-1738 ENGQMTRAAALKEQ
+1738 ENRQMTRAAALKEQ

-1778 YTQEFLNWAY
+1778 YTNEFLTWAY
-1788 GQDTTPINNKPAI
+1788 CQDTTSHI
-1801 YPKTANQKMVNGV
+1801 YPQNANSKVIDGVAVN
-1814 KEDYYPHNYSSAKGY
+1814 YYPKNYSSAKGY

-1858 KTWTYDGKKFATD
+1858 KTWTYNGKKFATD
-1871 WELVIPQADSILLHT
+1871 WELVVPQADSILLHA

-1900 DDLENRD
+1900 DDTENRD

-1915 LIIMEG
+1915 FIIMEG

-1935 QFTAYDVDNSASLRG
+1935 QFTAYNVDNSASLRG

-1963 GATGYLNNVFFHTSG
+1963 GATGYLNNAFFHISG
-1978 TSKFTPS
+1978 TSRFVPS
-1985 TDQETGLIEPTN
+1985 SDANTGLIEPTN
-1997 VFLLANPG
+1997 VFLLANPN
-2005 TRLQIAPRKVASIA
+2005 TRLQTPSRSIKSIA
-2019 VETGVITYEDE
+2019 VETGIITYEDGD
-2030 SNSTTA
+2030 NTTTGS
-2036 VPTVSGGR
+2036 VPTIAGGR
-2044 TLIVNSV
+2044 SLLVNSV
-2051 DGGLTVIPVVPQQVG
+2051 DGGLTVIPVVAQQVG

-2073 LIASDYMTDETTLSL
+2073 LIASDYMTDETTFFL

-2095 CGEKET
+2095 RGEKET